1 MRKAFFALLT
11 LFFAAGIAGLYAWIG
26 FGDVRAP
33 SHGFAGLSDDRSQAF
48 SVPPE
53 LTEQVEEAWP
63 GDAPGDSAVPEIVP
77 VIVNA
82 SEKAFRP
89 VVRSKPVAATTSSQ
103 PQPGPR
109 ASQRVLAM
117 ALQGELKRVG
127 CYKGVVDGAW
137 LGASQVA
144 MRRFLQKVNAQL
156 PVEQPDPALLSLLQ
170 AADNNACRAGDKDPD
185 FVTIVKPA
193 PTGYGTQPLAT
204 GTVSAAS
211 ERPDVSRP
219 QTSVVAADDT
229 ALPEPMA
236 VGRTEPVTPR
246 KTYRARDRSVESL
259 FKHPLG
265 GGF

>member
-117 ALQGELKRVG
+117 ALQGELAKAGRDKLTLLVSPQIASFGDWLEQLIAESTGKEGQGIVPIVG
-127 CYKGVVDGAW
+127 
-137 LGASQVA
+137 
-144 MRRFLQKVNAQL
+144 
-156 PVEQPDPALLSLLQ
+156 E
-170 AADNNACRAGDKDPD
+170 
-185 FVTIVKPA
+185 
-193 PTGYGTQPLAT
+193 
-204 GTVSAAS
+204 
-211 ERPDVSRP
+211 
-219 QTSVVAADDT
+219 
-229 ALPEPMA
+229 
-236 VGRTEPVTPR
+236 
-246 KTYRARDRSVESL
+246 
-259 FKHPLG
+259 PLG
-265 GGF
+265 PPAVYGDEQS